1 MDIQNE
7 CKLITGK
14 LFDDFNWMLEKFEEI
29 QNINNILQAKLN
41 KIIRENSE
49 MLLIMEEENDI
60 EKKNLKNHYVKIIE
74 NLKSSNKI
82 YR

>member
-14 LFDDFNWMLEKFEEI
+14 LFDDFNWMFKKFEEI

-41 KIIRENSE
+41 EINRENDE
-49 MLLIMEEENDI
+49 MLLIMEEEN
-60 EKKNLKNHYVKIIE
+60 EFKKNNLKNYYLDIIK
-74 NLKSSNKI
+74 NNK
-82 YR
+82 